1 MPTIQLNV
9 MDLQKAVR
17 LPNRLKS
24 LLQIQVLLRYF
35 LCMSKFPLIELMTSN
50 LILSGYMLYIEI
62 DDDDGNDIL
71 NYSGTTESYS
81 VPSDHDSDE
90 TVDYCDADDQEGN

>member
-1 MPTIQLNV
+1 MQTIQLNL
-9 MDLQKAVR
+9 MDLQKAVS

-24 LLQIQVLLRYF
+24 LLQLQVLLRSF

-62 DDDDGNDIL
+62 DDDDGNNII
-71 NYSGTTESYS
+71 NYSGTTESYF
-81 VPSDHDSDE
+81 VPTDHDSDE
-90 TVDYCDADDQEGN
+90 TVDYGDADDQQGN